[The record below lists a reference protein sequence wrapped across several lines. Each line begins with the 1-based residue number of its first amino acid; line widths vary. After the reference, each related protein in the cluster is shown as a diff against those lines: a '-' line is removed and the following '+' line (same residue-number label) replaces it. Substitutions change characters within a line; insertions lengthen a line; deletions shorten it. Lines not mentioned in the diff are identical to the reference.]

1 MRDERRNKT
10 PLKYTSAR
18 GRAEKQAAG
27 STANYLRIPDG
38 VKMFKPKAGLI
49 VLDILPFVAG
59 KGNPWAEEGCIH
71 WERTYFAH
79 RGIGANQE
87 TYLCPRATAK
97 KPCPVCEYRAKLR
110 SEGNDDDEQT
120 IKDLA
125 EKQRQLFNIIDLK
138 NPGEGIQLWDMSYH
152 CFGRALDA
160 RLRNSEEQDGWDQ
173 FFFLEGGFSLRI
185 GLVEKSFGGYTF
197 LEAESIDFKPRKDYP
212 ESILD
217 ETYCLD
223 DLLILKPYDELKSAF
238 LQVGGK
244 DKQEDPQEDPQEEER
259 PRRKPAQ
266 REQEEEHPRRKPASR
281 EQEPDWDQFDD
292 QEKPKKSGRREDPEP
307 EEGQEP
313 EEERP
318 RRKPAAQE
326 ETRPTRKPAREPEE
340 EPQEEQRP
348 RRRVADQEPEEQE
361 ERPRRKPAAREEEP
375 EEQEEDRPHVRSYST
390 PKPDPEEQ
398 EERPRRKPAAREEEP
413 EEAPAPKSKK
423 SKTEDWD

>member
-244 DKQEDPQEDPQEEER
+244 DKQEDPQEER
-259 PRRKPAQ
+259 PRWKPAQ

-318 RRKPAAQE
+318 RRKPAQSEQE
-326 ETRPTRKPAREPEE
+326 
-340 EPQEEQRP
+340 
-348 RRRVADQEPEEQE
+348 E
-361 ERPRRKPAAREEEP
+361 ERPRRKPAPEPEDDPEERPRRRQAAQDPQEESEEE
-375 EEQEEDRPHVRSYST
+375 RPHVRSYNT
-390 PKPDPEEQ
+390 PKPNQEEE
-398 EERPRRKPAAREEEP
+398 EERPRRKPAQREQDP

-423 SKTEDWD
+423 SKTDDWD